1 MDFLQI
7 LRPATVYPCHS
18 VICYLMSEHKY
29 GRKITL
35 LIWAADALIWSAL
48 IVMGGLHPESYIV
61 YRYVYV
67 FSVLAYMAAFI
78 VSSTGGVW
86 KNVFLFV
93 TYVIFFLLLNG
104 ICMGAVKAPPGES
117 DVLFLAVRV
126 CVYGLSVCLL
136 WRYILPA
143 FRNVSR
149 NIRHGWGMLAA
160 VSALY
165 LIFISA
171 FGLRDTSPAGES
183 FAFME
188 AEVPFL
194 TMNVLL
200 LAIISTSYVVIF
212 RLVGYLNQENSQ
224 QQLQLRQKMLE
235 HELCAEKEYVA
246 QARRFQ
252 HDLRHHNRLLAE
264 YLSQGRVE
272 EAAEYLRDYEA
283 STQEARLRAC
293 LKIHSWH
300 LHAPLRGI
308 FGPNSLNVAHY
319 AAFIWHK
326 SPTKWHAQLPE
337 SNFQTRSREF
347 CAHPVANALLC
358 ITQRRC
364 EAGGICFKAKTQIP
378 ERLPLSAPEAGLLFG
393 NLLENAW
400 EGCEASAKDPG
411 LPQGK
416 PELSVYARAYDN
428 KFCLEVK
435 NTVARND
442 GWPGGLPSGDGG
454 GIGIGSI
461 RAVLEKYKG
470 MLQYRMDGDQLAAQM
485 ILPLAR
491 QDPPDGEA

>member
-29 GRKITL
+29 GRKTTL

-78 VSSTGGVW
+78 ASSTGGVW

-283 STQEARLRAC
+283 STQEA
-293 LKIHSWH
+293 
-300 LHAPLRGI
+300 
-308 FGPNSLNVAHY
+308 
-319 AAFIWHK
+319 
-326 SPTKWHAQLPE
+326 QL
-337 SNFQTRSREF
+337 REF

-416 PELSVYARAYDN
+416 PELFVYARAYDN

>member
-29 GRKITL
+29 GRKTTL

-78 VSSTGGVW
+78 ASSTGGVW

-283 STQEARLRAC
+283 STQEARLR
-293 LKIHSWH
+293 
-300 LHAPLRGI
+300 
-308 FGPNSLNVAHY
+308 
-319 AAFIWHK
+319 
-326 SPTKWHAQLPE
+326 
-337 SNFQTRSREF
+337 EF

>member
-29 GRKITL
+29 GRKTTL

-48 IVMGGLHPESYIV
+48 IVMCGLHPESYIM
-61 YRYVYV
+61 YRYAYV
-67 FSVLAYMAAFI
+67 FSVIAYMAAFI
-78 VSSTGGVW
+78 ASSTGGVW
-86 KNVFLFV
+86 KNIFLFV

-104 ICMGAVKAPPGES
+104 ICMGAVKAPLGES
-117 DVLFLAVRV
+117 DVLFVAVRV

-160 VSALY
+160 VSVLY

-171 FGLRDTSPAGES
+171 FGLHDTSPAGET

-283 STQEARLRAC
+283 STQEA
-293 LKIHSWH
+293 
-300 LHAPLRGI
+300 
-308 FGPNSLNVAHY
+308 
-319 AAFIWHK
+319 
-326 SPTKWHAQLPE
+326 QL
-337 SNFQTRSREF
+337 REF

-364 EAGGICFKAKTQIP
+364 EAGGICFEAKTQIP
-378 ERLPLSAPEAGLLFG
+378 ERLPLSAPEAGMLFG

-411 LPQGK
+411 LSQGK
-416 PELSVYARAYDN
+416 LKLSVYARAYDN

-435 NTVARND
+435 NSVTRDAAR
-442 GWPGGLPSGDGG
+442 PGGLPPGGGG

-491 QDPPDGEA
+491 QDSPDGEA

>member
-29 GRKITL
+29 GRKTTL

-78 VSSTGGVW
+78 ASSTGGVW

-283 STQEARLRAC
+283 STQEARLR
-293 LKIHSWH
+293 
-300 LHAPLRGI
+300 
-308 FGPNSLNVAHY
+308 
-319 AAFIWHK
+319 
-326 SPTKWHAQLPE
+326 
-337 SNFQTRSREF
+337 EF

-378 ERLPLSAPEAGLLFG
+378 EQLPLSAPEAGLLFG

-454 GIGIGSI
+454 GIGIGIGSI

>member
-29 GRKITL
+29 GRKTTL

-78 VSSTGGVW
+78 ASSTGGVW

-283 STQEARLRAC
+283 STQEARLR
-293 LKIHSWH
+293 
-300 LHAPLRGI
+300 
-308 FGPNSLNVAHY
+308 
-319 AAFIWHK
+319 
-326 SPTKWHAQLPE
+326 
-337 SNFQTRSREF
+337 EF

-378 ERLPLSAPEAGLLFG
+378 EQLPLSAPEAGLLFG

-416 PELSVYARAYDN
+416 PELFVYARAYNN

>member
-29 GRKITL
+29 GRKTTL

-78 VSSTGGVW
+78 ASSTGGVW

-212 RLVGYLNQENSQ
+212 RLVGYLNQENCQ

-283 STQEARLRAC
+283 STQEARLR
-293 LKIHSWH
+293 
-300 LHAPLRGI
+300 
-308 FGPNSLNVAHY
+308 
-319 AAFIWHK
+319 
-326 SPTKWHAQLPE
+326 
-337 SNFQTRSREF
+337 EF

-378 ERLPLSAPEAGLLFG
+378 EQLPLSAPEAGLLFG

>member
-29 GRKITL
+29 GRKTTL

-78 VSSTGGVW
+78 ASSTGGVW

-252 HDLRHHNRLLAE
+252 HDLRHHNRLLTE

-283 STQEARLRAC
+283 STQEARL
-293 LKIHSWH
+293 
-300 LHAPLRGI
+300 
-308 FGPNSLNVAHY
+308 
-319 AAFIWHK
+319 
-326 SPTKWHAQLPE
+326 
-337 SNFQTRSREF
+337 REF

-378 ERLPLSAPEAGLLFG
+378 EQLPLSAPEAGLLFG

-416 PELSVYARAYDN
+416 PELFVYARAYDN

>member
-78 VSSTGGVW
+78 ASSTGGVW

-293 LKIHSWH
+293 LKIHS
-300 LHAPLRGI
+300 
-308 FGPNSLNVAHY
+308 
-319 AAFIWHK
+319 
-326 SPTKWHAQLPE
+326 
-337 SNFQTRSREF
+337 
-347 CAHPVANALLC
+347 
-358 ITQRRC
+358 
-364 EAGGICFKAKTQIP
+364 
-378 ERLPLSAPEAGLLFG
+378 
-393 NLLENAW
+393 
-400 EGCEASAKDPG
+400 
-411 LPQGK
+411 
-416 PELSVYARAYDN
+416 
-428 KFCLEVK
+428 
-435 NTVARND
+435 
-442 GWPGGLPSGDGG
+442 
-454 GIGIGSI
+454 
-461 RAVLEKYKG
+461 
-470 MLQYRMDGDQLAAQM
+470 
-485 ILPLAR
+485 
-491 QDPPDGEA
+491 

>member
-29 GRKITL
+29 GRKTTL

-78 VSSTGGVW
+78 ASSTGGVW

-283 STQEARLRAC
+283 STQEA
-293 LKIHSWH
+293 
-300 LHAPLRGI
+300 
-308 FGPNSLNVAHY
+308 
-319 AAFIWHK
+319 
-326 SPTKWHAQLPE
+326 QL
-337 SNFQTRSREF
+337 REF

-491 QDPPDGEA
+491 QDSPDGEA

>member
-29 GRKITL
+29 GRKTTL

-78 VSSTGGVW
+78 ASSTGGVW

-283 STQEARLRAC
+283 STQEARLR
-293 LKIHSWH
+293 
-300 LHAPLRGI
+300 
-308 FGPNSLNVAHY
+308 
-319 AAFIWHK
+319 
-326 SPTKWHAQLPE
+326 
-337 SNFQTRSREF
+337 EF

-378 ERLPLSAPEAGLLFG
+378 EQLPLSAPEAGLLFG

>member
-78 VSSTGGVW
+78 ASSTGGVW

-283 STQEARLRAC
+283 STQEARLR
-293 LKIHSWH
+293 
-300 LHAPLRGI
+300 
-308 FGPNSLNVAHY
+308 
-319 AAFIWHK
+319 
-326 SPTKWHAQLPE
+326 
-337 SNFQTRSREF
+337 EF

-378 ERLPLSAPEAGLLFG
+378 EQLPLSAPEAGLLFG

-416 PELSVYARAYDN
+416 PELFVYARAYDN

>member
-29 GRKITL
+29 GRKTTL

-78 VSSTGGVW
+78 ASSTGGVW

-283 STQEARLRAC
+283 STQEARLR
-293 LKIHSWH
+293 
-300 LHAPLRGI
+300 
-308 FGPNSLNVAHY
+308 
-319 AAFIWHK
+319 
-326 SPTKWHAQLPE
+326 
-337 SNFQTRSREF
+337 EF

-435 NTVARND
+435 NTVACND

>member
-29 GRKITL
+29 GRKTTL

-283 STQEARLRAC
+283 STQEARLR
-293 LKIHSWH
+293 
-300 LHAPLRGI
+300 
-308 FGPNSLNVAHY
+308 
-319 AAFIWHK
+319 
-326 SPTKWHAQLPE
+326 
-337 SNFQTRSREF
+337 EF

>member
-29 GRKITL
+29 GRKTTL

-78 VSSTGGVW
+78 ASSTGGVW

-283 STQEARLRAC
+283 STQEA
-293 LKIHSWH
+293 
-300 LHAPLRGI
+300 
-308 FGPNSLNVAHY
+308 
-319 AAFIWHK
+319 
-326 SPTKWHAQLPE
+326 QL
-337 SNFQTRSREF
+337 REF

-416 PELSVYARAYDN
+416 AELSVYARAYDN

>member
-78 VSSTGGVW
+78 ASSTGGVW

-283 STQEARLRAC
+283 STQEARLR
-293 LKIHSWH
+293 
-300 LHAPLRGI
+300 
-308 FGPNSLNVAHY
+308 
-319 AAFIWHK
+319 
-326 SPTKWHAQLPE
+326 
-337 SNFQTRSREF
+337 EF

-378 ERLPLSAPEAGLLFG
+378 EQLPLSAPEAGLLFG

>member
-7 LRPATVYPCHS
+7 LRPETVYPCHS

-29 GRKITL
+29 GRKTTL

-283 STQEARLRAC
+283 STQEARLR
-293 LKIHSWH
+293 
-300 LHAPLRGI
+300 
-308 FGPNSLNVAHY
+308 
-319 AAFIWHK
+319 
-326 SPTKWHAQLPE
+326 
-337 SNFQTRSREF
+337 EF